1 MTAVLD
7 QVKAAALTGAGI
19 NLLVTD
25 ALVGR
30 EVPAPKFAEAYVASA
45 REQANEALTGFR
57 GRTEAP
63 ALKAIG
69 RLPEPIADAMITG
82 RTAAWDR
89 LGIDAPAP
97 AKKAAPAKAKKTAG
111 KAAPKAKADK

>member
-1 MTAVLD
+1 MTAVID

-45 REQANEALTGFR
+45 REQANEALTGLR

-97 AKKAAPAKAKKTAG
+97 TKKTAPAKATKSAG
-111 KAAPKAKADK
+111 KAKKAPATKA

>member
-1 MTAVLD
+1 MSTVIH

-25 ALVGR
+25 AIVGR
-30 EVPAPKFAEAYVASA
+30 EIPTPKFVKAYVTSA
-45 REQANEALTGFR
+45 REQGNEALTSFR
-57 GRTEAP
+57 GRTETP

-82 RTAAWDR
+82 RGAAWDR

-97 AKKAAPAKAKKTAG
+97 KTVAAKKV
-111 KAAPKAKADK
+111 APKAKATKTDATKA

>member
-1 MTAVLD
+1 MTAVID
-7 QVKAAALTGAGI
+7 QVKSAALTGAGI

-97 AKKAAPAKAKKTAG
+97 AKPAKATKSAS
-111 KAAPKAKADK
+111 KAKAAKADDKA